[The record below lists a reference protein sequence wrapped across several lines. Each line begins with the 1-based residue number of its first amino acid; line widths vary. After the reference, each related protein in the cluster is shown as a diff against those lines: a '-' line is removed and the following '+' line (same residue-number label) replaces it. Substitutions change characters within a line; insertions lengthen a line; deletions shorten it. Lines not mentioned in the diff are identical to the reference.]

1 MKDFAGSTITYYG
14 LARERVLK
22 KYPWLISVLVILVL
36 ISMSG
41 LALFLISDLVSF
53 VSNSDHKGIFSSLGP
68 NGPSDDIASVNEDRD
83 NKSGSDMVNG
93 AGVLAGA
100 NSSSD
105 LDSLNRSA
113 GGQKSTNGTQANES
127 QSLTKSDKIAIGTGG
142 SSATY
147 VSGGGS
153 SSSSK
158 KHHSSSQSS
167 SSAASGSSKS
177 TKSSNASLA
186 SNLIESSNA
195 SLVSNLTESSN
206 ASLVSNLTESSNSL
220 NVSAFGSSK
229 GKSGMIGLTE
239 ENTDSKSTVAPNV
252 DKPVTKTPDATL
264 ASVPSVA
271 LGGLIDPAKS
281 ASSNEPAKTIQ
292 FDDKSAAKDNSE
304 PEKVSRPTEKAAD
317 QSISKAQQKAQEMKA
332 RLIEKRNNL
341 MGNKDTTT
349 QEEGEKSD
357 SSQNTVDQPTSTAQ
371 QRAQEMKAKMIEK
384 KNKMTGKKDTAKPQ
398 ESGEEGES
406 SQKAVD
412 QPASKAEQKAQEL
425 KAKQAEMKKKAAE
438 LRAKAR

>member
-22 KYPWLISVLVILVL
+22 KYPGLISVLVILVL

-53 VSNSDHKGIFSSLGP
+53 ASNSDHKSIFSGLGP
-68 NGPSDDIASVNEDRD
+68 NGPSDDIASVNEDLND
-83 NKSGSDMVNG
+83 KSG
-93 AGVLAGA
+93 
-100 NSSSD
+100 SD

-113 GGQKSTNGTQANES
+113 SEQNSTNSTLANES
-127 QSLTKSDKIAIGTGG
+127 QSITKTDKIAIETGG
-142 SSATY
+142 SSTTY
-147 VSGGGS
+147 VSSGGS

-158 KHHSSSQSS
+158 KRHSSSQSS
-167 SSAASGSSKS
+167 SSAASGSSNP

-186 SNLIESSNA
+186 SNLTESSNASLVSNLTESSNA

-220 NVSAFGSSK
+220 NVSAFGSSN

-239 ENTDSKSTVAPNV
+239 ENTDSKSTVAPNANE
-252 DKPVTKTPDATL
+252 PVTMAPDATL

-271 LGGLIDPAKS
+271 LAGLTDPANS

-292 FDDKSAAKDNSE
+292 FDDKSTAKDNSE

-357 SSQNTVDQPTSTAQ
+357 SSQNTVSQPTSTAQ

-412 QPASKAEQKAQEL
+412 QPASKAEQRAQEM

-438 LRAKAR
+438 LRANAR

>member
-22 KYPWLISVLVILVL
+22 KYPGLISVLVILVL

-53 VSNSDHKGIFSSLGP
+53 ASNSDHKSIFSGLGP
-68 NGPSDDIASVNEDRD
+68 NGPSDDITSVNEDLND
-83 NKSGSDMVNG
+83 KSGSDPENRT
-93 AGVLAGA
+93 GVLVGT
-100 NSSSD
+100 NSSND
-105 LDSLNRSA
+105 LDRLSRSA
-113 GGQKSTNGTQANES
+113 SEQNSTNGTLANES
-127 QSLTKSDKIAIGTGG
+127 QSLTKTDKIAIGTGG
-142 SSATY
+142 SSTTY
-147 VSGGGS
+147 VSNGGS

-167 SSAASGSSKS
+167 SSTASGSSNP

-186 SNLIESSNA
+186 
-195 SLVSNLTESSN
+195 SNLTESSN
-206 ASLVSNLTESSNSL
+206 ASLVSNLIESSNAT
-220 NVSAFGSSK
+220 AFGSSN

-239 ENTDSKSTVAPNV
+239 ENTDSKSTVAPNANE
-252 DKPVTKTPDATL
+252 PVTKTPDTTL
-264 ASVPSVA
+264 ASASFVA

-292 FDDKSAAKDNSE
+292 FDDKSTAKDNSD
-304 PEKVSRPTEKAAD
+304 PDKVSEPAEKTAD
-317 QSISKAQQKAQEMKA
+317 QSISKAKQKAQEMKA
-332 RLIEKRNNL
+332 KMIEKRNNM
-341 MGNKDTTT
+341 MGKKDTAKP
-349 QEEGEKSD
+349 QDGGEKSD
-357 SSQNTVDQPTSTAQ
+357 SSQNTINQPASTAQ

-384 KNKMTGKKDTAKPQ
+384 KNEMIGKKDAAKPQ
-398 ESGEEGES
+398 ESGEESGS

-412 QPASKAEQKAQEL
+412 QPASKAEQKVQEM

-438 LRAKAR
+438 LRANAR

>member
-22 KYPWLISVLVILVL
+22 KYPRLISVLVILVL

-53 VSNSDHKGIFSSLGP
+53 VSNSDHKGIFSGLGP
-68 NGPSDDIASVNEDRD
+68 NGPSDDIASVNKDRD
-83 NKSGSDMVNG
+83 DKSGSDMANG
-93 AGVLAGA
+93 TGVLAGT
-100 NSSSD
+100 NSSNG
-105 LDSLNRSA
+105 LDRLSRSA
-113 GGQKSTNGTQANES
+113 SEQNSTNGTLANES
-127 QSLTKSDKIAIGTGG
+127 QSLTKTDKTAIGTGR
-142 SSATY
+142 SSTTY

-167 SSAASGSSKS
+167 SSAASE
-177 TKSSNASLA
+177 SSNPTK
-186 SNLIESSNA
+186 SSNA

-206 ASLVSNLTESSNSL
+206 ASLASNLTESSNAT
-220 NVSAFGSSK
+220 AFGSSNSN
-229 GKSGMIGLTE
+229 SGTIELTE
-239 ENTDSKSTVAPNV
+239 ENADSKSTVSSDA
-252 DKPVTKTPDATL
+252 DKPLTKTQDATL
-264 ASVPSVA
+264 ASVSSVA

-292 FDDKSAAKDNSE
+292 FDDKSTAKDNGE
-304 PEKVSRPTEKAAD
+304 PEKVSEPTEKAAD

-332 RLIEKRNNL
+332 SLIEKRNNL
-341 MGNKDTTT
+341 MGNKGTTT

-412 QPASKAEQKAQEL
+412 QPASKAEQKAQEM
-425 KAKQAEMKKKAAE
+425 KAKQAEMKKKTEE
-438 LRAKAR
+438 LRANAR

>member
-22 KYPWLISVLVILVL
+22 KYPRLISVLVILVL

-53 VSNSDHKGIFSSLGP
+53 ASNSDHKSIFSGLGP
-68 NGPSDDIASVNEDRD
+68 NGPSDDIASVNEDLN
-83 NKSGSDMVNG
+83 NKSGSDMANG
-93 AGVLAGA
+93 TGVLVGT
-100 NSSSD
+100 NSSND
-105 LDSLNRSA
+105 LDRLSRSA
-113 GGQKSTNGTQANES
+113 SEQNSTNGTLANES
-127 QSLTKSDKIAIGTGG
+127 QSLTKTDKIAIGTGG
-142 SSATY
+142 SSTTY

-167 SSAASGSSKS
+167 SSAASGSSNP
-177 TKSSNASLA
+177 TK
-186 SNLIESSNA
+186 
-195 SLVSNLTESSN
+195 SSN
-206 ASLVSNLTESSNSL
+206 ASLVSNLTESSNSS
-220 NVSAFGSSK
+220 NVSAFGSPK
-229 GKSGMIGLTE
+229 RKSGMIGLAE
-239 ENTDSKSTVAPNV
+239 ENTDSKSTVAPNA

-292 FDDKSAAKDNSE
+292 FDDKSTAKDNNE
-304 PEKVSRPTEKAAD
+304 PEKVSEPTEKAAD

-332 RLIEKRNNL
+332 KLIEKRNNL

-371 QRAQEMKAKMIEK
+371 QRAQEMTAKMIEK

-398 ESGEEGES
+398 ESGEESES

-412 QPASKAEQKAQEL
+412 QPASKAEQKAQEM

-438 LRAKAR
+438 LRANAR

>member
-22 KYPWLISVLVILVL
+22 KYPRQISVLVILVL

-53 VSNSDHKGIFSSLGP
+53 ASNSDHKGIFSGLGP
-68 NGPSDDIASVNEDRD
+68 SGPIDEIASVNEDRN
-83 NKSGSDMVNG
+83 NKVGSDIVNG
-93 AGVLAGA
+93 TGILAGT

-105 LDSLNRSA
+105 LNSLNRSA
-113 GGQKSTNGTQANES
+113 SEQKSTNGTLANES
-127 QSLTKSDKIAIGTGG
+127 QSLTKTDKIAIGTGG
-142 SSATY
+142 SSTTY

-158 KHHSSSQSS
+158 KRHSSSQSS
-167 SSAASGSSKS
+167 SSAASKSSNP

-186 SNLIESSNA
+186 SNQ
-195 SLVSNLTESSN
+195 TESSN
-206 ASLVSNLTESSNSL
+206 AS
-220 NVSAFGSSK
+220 AFESSK
-229 GKSGMIGLTE
+229 GNSGMIGLTE
-239 ENTDSKSTVAPNV
+239 ENSGSKRTVAPNA

-332 RLIEKRNNL
+332 
-341 MGNKDTTT
+341 
-349 QEEGEKSD
+349 
-357 SSQNTVDQPTSTAQ
+357 
-371 QRAQEMKAKMIEK
+371 KMIEK
-384 KNKMTGKKDTAKPQ
+384 KNKMTGKKDTVKPQ

>member
-22 KYPWLISVLVILVL
+22 KYPGLISVLVILVL

-53 VSNSDHKGIFSSLGP
+53 ASNSDHKSIFSGLGP
-68 NGPSDDIASVNEDRD
+68 NGPSDDIASVNEDLND
-83 NKSGSDMVNG
+83 KSGSDPENRT
-93 AGVLAGA
+93 GVLVGT
-100 NSSSD
+100 NSSND
-105 LDSLNRSA
+105 LDRLSRSA
-113 GGQKSTNGTQANES
+113 SEQNSTNGTLANES
-127 QSLTKSDKIAIGTGG
+127 QSLTKTDKIAIGTGG
-142 SSATY
+142 SSTTY
-147 VSGGGS
+147 VSSGGS

-167 SSAASGSSKS
+167 SSTASGSSNP

-186 SNLIESSNA
+186 SNLTESSNA

-206 ASLVSNLTESSNSL
+206 ASLVSNLIESSNAT
-220 NVSAFGSSK
+220 AFGSSN

-239 ENTDSKSTVAPNV
+239 ENTDSKSTVAPNANEQ
-252 DKPVTKTPDATL
+252 VTKTPDTTL
-264 ASVPSVA
+264 ASASSVA

-292 FDDKSAAKDNSE
+292 FDDKSTAKDNSD
-304 PEKVSRPTEKAAD
+304 PEKVSEPAEKTAD
-317 QSISKAQQKAQEMKA
+317 QSISKAKQKAQEMKA
-332 RLIEKRNNL
+332 KMIEKRNNM
-341 MGNKDTTT
+341 MGKKDTAKP
-349 QEEGEKSD
+349 QDGGEKSD
-357 SSQNTVDQPTSTAQ
+357 SSQNTINQPASTAQ

-384 KNKMTGKKDTAKPQ
+384 KNEMIGKKDAAKPQ
-398 ESGEEGES
+398 ESGEESES

-412 QPASKAEQKAQEL
+412 QPASKAEQKVQEM

-438 LRAKAR
+438 MRAKAR